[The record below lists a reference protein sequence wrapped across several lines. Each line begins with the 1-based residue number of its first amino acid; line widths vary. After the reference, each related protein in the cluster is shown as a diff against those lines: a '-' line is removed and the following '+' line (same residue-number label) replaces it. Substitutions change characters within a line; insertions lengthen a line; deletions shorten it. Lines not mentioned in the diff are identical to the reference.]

1 MVAQVLEHI
10 TSQGDRWD
18 LLAWRYYGDA
28 RLYEPIIA
36 ANPEVAIV
44 PVLEPGIRILI
55 PLLESAVDGDVTTSE
70 ELPPWRR

>member
-18 LLAWRYYGDA
+18 LLAWHYYGDA

-55 PLLESAVDGDVTTSE
+55 PLLESTVDGDVTTSE